1 MTEIGFPGVVIALIG
16 GALKVSTPFLFV
28 SLGECITEKSGR
40 VNLGHEGVLV
50 LGAMSGYGV
59 SYLSGSPWLGVLAA
73 GASGMLITAIHGYL
87 ARYPSMNEAALGI
100 ALMILG
106 LGISFF
112 FGKALV
118 QLQAPR
124 LPAFS
129 LFGQARNPAL
139 REAFRVNVLLFIGIL
154 LVFTLKWALAN
165 TGWGLI
171 LRMCG
176 ESAQSAHA
184 RGYNVNRV
192 RFAATA
198 AGGFLSGIGGS
209 YLSLFYPGAW
219 LEGLSSGQG
228 LMGVALVI
236 FARWN
241 PLYCLYTALLFGA
254 AGSIGV
260 SLQSIGISQG
270 FYLFNTAPAVFAI
283 IIMLTSSRR
292 GSMLSGQPAEL
303 SLVH

>member
-1 MTEIGFPGVVIALIG
+1 MAEIGLWGVAAALIG

-50 LGAMSGYGV
+50 LGAMAGYGV
-59 SYLSGSPWLGVLAA
+59 SWLSGSPWLGVLAA
-73 GASGMLITAIHGYL
+73 GVSGLLITSIHGYL
-87 ARYPSMNEAALGI
+87 ARYPSINEAALGI

-112 FGKALV
+112 FGKTLIS
-118 QLQAPR
+118 LQAPR
-124 LPAFS
+124 LPAFI
-129 LFGQARNPAL
+129 LLPWAQNPAV
-139 REAFRVNVLLFIGIL
+139 REAFRINVLFFIGII
-154 LVFTLKWALAN
+154 LVFALKWALAN

-192 RFAATA
+192 RFAATV

-260 SLQSIGISQG
+260 SLQSIGISEG
-270 FYLFNTAPAVFAI
+270 FHLFNAAPAVFAVVI
-283 IIMLTSSRR
+283 ILTASRK
-292 GSMLSGQPAEL
+292 GSTLSGQPAEL
-303 SLVH
+303 NLVH